1 MKNKKALIKAVI
13 FDLDGTLIDSEPVY
27 FESEKIWL
35 GGFGIAY
42 SQEMNHKYLGRGSAA
57 MIADLL
63 AMFPDSAMS
72 KFGIEELVR
81 QKDEAYL
88 ELAPRMVKAFPQVLS
103 FANSLHK
110 MDVAMAIASGSTLKV
125 INSMVESLGFTHFF
139 NCIVSAEEIKTGKPA
154 PDIFLETARRMAVEP
169 ENCLVLE
176 DSKNGVLSAKAA
188 GMHCVVLPDP
198 ELPFFAEQ
206 ELADILVKGGPRAF
220 DPEAALSAFDWKA

>member
-1 MKNKKALIKAVI
+1 MKNKRALIKAVI

-35 GGFGIAY
+35 GGYGIDY
-42 SQEMNHKYLGRGSAA
+42 SEEMNHKYLGRGSAA

-63 AMFPDSAMS
+63 AMFPDSAMA

-81 QKDEAYL
+81 QKDKAYL
-88 ELAPRMVKAFPQVLS
+88 ELAPRMVKTFPQVLS
-103 FANSLHK
+103 FANILYK
-110 MDVAMAIASGSTLKV
+110 NGTAMAIASGSTLKV
-125 INSMVESLGFTHFF
+125 INSMAESLGFKHYFPF
-139 NCIVSAEEIKTGKPA
+139 IVSAEEVKTGKPA

-206 ELADILVKGGPRAF
+206 ELADILVKGGPMGF
-220 DPEAALSAFDWKA
+220 MPDTVLSAFNWKA